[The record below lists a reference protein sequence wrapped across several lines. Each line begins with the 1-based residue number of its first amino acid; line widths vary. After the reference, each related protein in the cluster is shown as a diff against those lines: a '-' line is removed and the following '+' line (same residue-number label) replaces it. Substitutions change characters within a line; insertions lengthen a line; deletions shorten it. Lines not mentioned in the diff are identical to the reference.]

1 MENISASNYL
11 YWQVHSHVTQSGR
24 AWRLFSCFA
33 QTILYREFI
42 ARRRRV
48 TPLDLFFSTLLLTE
62 DSSLWSGWKVLSV
75 VVHSSVLSVTS
86 PQWHFA
92 QVLTVLQNKNDA
104 YTCILM
110 GKIVFMGFWTPYFII
125 IFWVRAWACPHV
137 YLGLGRQQVNTSKWQ
152 AVCQMVYQRFPC
164 LQDPWY
170 ISLQS

>member
-1 MENISASNYL
+1 MLFQQKEKIREKKVLTEHIENISASNYL

-42 ARRRRV
+42 ARRHRV

-62 DSSLWSGWKVLSV
+62 DSSLWSGWKVLSA

-92 QVLTVLQNKNDA
+92 QVLTVLLNKNDA
-104 YTCILM
+104 YTSTLM
-110 GKIVFMGFWTPYFII
+110 GKVVFMGFWTPYFII
-125 IFWVRAWACPHV
+125 IFGSGLEPVPTCTWVLADSR
-137 YLGLGRQQVNTSKWQ
+137 
-152 AVCQMVYQRFPC
+152 
-164 LQDPWY
+164 
-170 ISLQS
+170 